1 MRDKARATS
10 VLVAALYAGVAT
22 AWPAAAQTFV
32 TPGDD
37 LASIAWAAQPGDVIE
52 LGAGVYELADE
63 LVFANSGV
71 TLRGQADGSSRLVFT
86 NAFTPTTDAA
96 LINLGGR
103 SDITLQ
109 HLTLDGQN
117 RAGGATYG
125 VYAVDGSGHQLE
137 NLAVQQI
144 ENAGSFGPV
153 GVYFNGD
160 VHDSAVRNSTFTQ
173 IGVDDAFGSGIRVHG
188 DSDRNLIEGNTIDR
202 TGRGGIFAL
211 GNNDNALGNSTLDHL
226 VIRNNTVTNSALA
239 SPSAA
244 SFADLGIEVQNDIRD
259 VVIQDNVVDRR
270 ISLDEV
276 RRAAVRGNTVTQAGN
291 NPATTAT
298 GDYGIELVDVQDVVA
313 TTNQVAGDVDLGV
326 SFSGDGDTRHVA
338 LWHNVIREATTF
350 GVQIQGR
357 DNPDADGV
365 AERILLQDNLISGTL
380 GGSAALS
387 SGTGDGVRFNMAFDD
402 ITLDQN
408 FIAANDGQDLFL
420 NAAPDD
426 STVTLSANRT
436 NGQVN
441 DPGGNLETLSVPLT
455 QQTVGGRLGQAVAV
469 TFDDLDHDAIQ
480 RVLWDAGQGLIQAT
494 SAATLLI
501 DPAGFGL
508 DADGLPTGSRIYV
521 VAWDETGRVDT
532 AWVEV
537 TMPTPTSGVIAAAM
551 LGGLTL
557 RPCRRSTPAPSSL

>member
-1 MRDKARATS
+1 MRDQARAT
-10 VLVAALYAGVAT
+10 LVFISALGVCVAVARPT
-22 AWPAAAQTFV
+22 TGQTVV
-32 TPGDD
+32 TPGGD
-37 LASIAWAAQPGDVIE
+37 LAAIARAAQAGEVIE
-52 LGAGVYELADE
+52 LGAGTFELADE

-71 TLRGQADGSSRLVFT
+71 TLRGQADGSSRLVFN

-96 LINLGGR
+96 LINLTGR

-109 HLTLDGQN
+109 HLTLDGQS
-117 RAGGATYG
+117 RAGGASYG
-125 VYAVDGSGHQLE
+125 VYALGGSGHQLD
-137 NLAVQQI
+137 NLAVKQI

-153 GVYFNGD
+153 GVYFNGG
-160 VHDSAVRNSTFTQ
+160 VHDSAVRDSTFTQ

-211 GNNDNALGNSTLDHL
+211 GNNDNELGASTLDQL
-226 VIRNNTVTNSALA
+226 VIRDNIVTNSALA
-239 SPSAA
+239 GA
-244 SFADLGIEVQNDIRD
+244 ADLGIEVQNDIRD

-276 RRAAVRGNTVTQAGN
+276 QRAAVRGNTVTQAGN
-291 NPATTAT
+291 NPSTTAT
-298 GDYGIELVDVQDVVA
+298 GDYGLEFVDVQDVVA
-313 TTNQVAGDVDLGV
+313 TTNRVLGDVDLGV
-326 SFSGDGDTRHVA
+326 SFSGNGDTRHVA

-357 DNPDADGV
+357 DNADADGV

-387 SGTGDGVRFNMAFDD
+387 SGTGDGVRFNGAFDD

-408 FIAANDGQDLFL
+408 FIAGNDGKDLFL
-420 NAAPDD
+420 NAAPDG

-455 QQTVGGRLGQAVAV
+455 QETVGTKLNQVVSV
-469 TFDDLDHDAIQ
+469 TFDDLDNEAIQ
-480 RVLWDAGQGLIQAT
+480 RVLWDAGRGLIQAT

-508 DADGLPTGSRIYV
+508 SPDALTSGSRIYV
-521 VAWDETGRVDT
+521 VAWDDAGRVDT

-537 TMPTPTSGVIAAAM
+537 TMPTPTSGAIAAVM